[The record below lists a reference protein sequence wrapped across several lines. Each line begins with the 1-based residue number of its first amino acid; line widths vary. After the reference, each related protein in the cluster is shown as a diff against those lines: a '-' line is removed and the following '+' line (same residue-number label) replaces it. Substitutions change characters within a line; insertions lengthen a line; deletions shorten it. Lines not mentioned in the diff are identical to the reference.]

1 MIKQLLFSLLII
13 SLFIHCDSKLQKQ
26 QRERLEKNKKD
37 IDEDLSK
44 FIFHNNDS
52 IEGELLWRLQEDNT
66 YVYTLIEYDAQLMY
80 YCISPVFI
88 KDFNK
93 ISWDN
98 STNFKLFSAKE
109 TGDWQYLDIRLYNLP
124 KFLRDKVR
132 KGWEYREYNMNPSE
146 GE

>member
-26 QRERLEKNKKD
+26 QRET
-37 IDEDLSK
+37 DEDLSK

-52 IEGELLWRLQEDNT
+52 IEGDLLWRLQEDNT
-66 YVYTLIEYDAQLMY
+66 YVYTLPEYDSQLLY

-93 ISWDN
+93 IEWKT
-98 STNFKLFSAKE
+98 STNLNLFSAKE
-109 TGDWQYLDIRLYNLP
+109 TGDWQYLEIRLYNLP
-124 KFLRDKVR
+124 KFLRDKLR
-132 KGWEYREYNMNPSE
+132 RLGICKI
-146 GE
+146 